1 MISYPLRAVSNSCWR
16 AIPVSFGATISRLCR
31 RLQTAD
37 KSAGVTTAH
46 CLDIAA
52 DIGESCWLGDDVVV
66 VSLRPRICLI
76 KKKKNH
82 TKCTKDE
89 LKQSHKTTWFL
100 L

>member
-1 MISYPLRAVSNSCWR
+1 M
-16 AIPVSFGATISRLCR
+16 CR

-52 DIGESCWLGDDVVV
+52 DIGESCWLGDAVVV
-66 VSLRPRICLI
+66 VSLWPSICLI
-76 KKKKNH
+76 KKKNEKH

-89 LKQSHKTTWFL
+89 LKQPHKTTISTL
-100 L
+100 HKMSKYT